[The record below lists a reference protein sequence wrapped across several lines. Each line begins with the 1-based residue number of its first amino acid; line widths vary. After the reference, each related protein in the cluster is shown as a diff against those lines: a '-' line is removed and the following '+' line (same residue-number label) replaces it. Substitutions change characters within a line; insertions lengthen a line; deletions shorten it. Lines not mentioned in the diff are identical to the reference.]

1 MGNNPN
7 IRKIVLRFD
16 NDQTDRLM
24 DSDNHTLRLILG
36 SMVYDLAMDTL
47 ETRMAT
53 WKEWKS
59 VSRASEKAIPAPEGY
74 GASEK

>member
-1 MGNNPN
+1 M
-7 IRKIVLRFD
+7 KLV
-16 NDQTDRLM
+16 
-24 DSDNHTLRLILG
+24 DSDDPPLRLILG

-47 ETRMAT
+47 ETRMAD
-53 WKEWKS
+53 WKEWEA